1 MTTVTCPMY
10 GGLSDLAD
18 AGAAIRTICERV
30 KHQAEQKAGKAYNLF
45 IAKSYKSQIVS
56 GTNFF
61 IKVHV
66 GGNDYVHIRVFQGL
80 TQSGPELVSIKE
92 SKTHDD
98 EIEYF

>member
-1 MTTVTCPMY
+1 MTTVTCRML
-10 GGLSDLAD
+10 GGLSDLTD
-18 AGAAIRTICERV
+18 ASATIQTICESV
-30 KHQAEQKAGKAYNLF
+30 KSKVEQKTGKAYSIF

-56 GTNFF
+56 GTNYF

-66 GGNDYVHIRVFQGL
+66 GGNDHIHIRVFQGL